1 MGQEFDIDKLQI
13 KILFALLFSTI
24 ISIYVGVNYSAIQ
37 GYYVFTAFF
46 VLIGFSLIIT
56 NFEMVK
62 SKLEISSPK
71 IVHLII
77 YAVSLVILSSI
88 FNDNLEYPLLPS
100 IGLSIVCLMFVNWT
114 YYSLE
119 PYRG

>member
-24 ISIYVGVNYSAIQ
+24 ISIYVGVNYSVIQ

-46 VLIGFSLIIT
+46 VLTGFSLIIT

-77 YAVSLVILSSI
+77 YTVSLVILSSI
-88 FNDNLEYPLLPS
+88 FNNNLEYPLLSS
-100 IGLSIVCLMFVNWT
+100 IGLSIVCLMFVNWV

>member
-13 KILFALLFSTI
+13 RILFALLFSTI

>member
-13 KILFALLFSTI
+13 RILFALLFSTI
-24 ISIYVGVNYSAIQ
+24 ISIYVGINYSAMQ